1 MSHISRMD
9 ENKLI
14 ILISEQAP
22 EVFFKKT
29 EAVTQRCS
37 VEKVFLE
44 ISQNSQEKNRMVS
57 TKWTYR
63 KERSFARNYFI
74 FLKILF
80 EYKNLL

>member
-22 EVFFKKT
+22 EVYFKKT

-44 ISQNSQEKNRMVS
+44 ISQNSQEK
-57 TKWTYR
+57 K
-63 KERSFARNYFI
+63 
-74 FLKILF
+74 
-80 EYKNLL
+80 